1 MVIFIK
7 RYFYRIAVFIKTR
20 FILGVIVM
28 FTWEYVFQFLLFF
41 GDPLTWENGTWLQK
55 QEWQRELNL
64 LKLINLKSFPK
75 SYAHFLWNQAL
86 QIWHETFFLLF
97 PEHFPFTKPTF
108 CTAVLDKQRKLSNKC
123 RPVPEEYQI
132 NSSHQTVVH
141 FESKFISIRK
151 AKLCYITTLPF
162 ARRALF

>member
-1 MVIFIK
+1 MRICLSIFI
-7 RYFYRIAVFIKTR
+7 VFWRSINMRERDMVTKTR
-20 FILGVIVM
+20 VTKRIKFVETNLFKIFSWELCTFFMKPSIADL
-28 FTWEYVFQFLLFF
+28 TWNFLL
-41 GDPLTWENGTWLQK
+41 
-55 QEWQRELNL
+55 R
-64 LKLINLKSFPK
+64 
-75 SYAHFLWNQAL
+75 
-86 QIWHETFFLLF
+86 F

-123 RPVPEEYQI
+123 RPVSEEYQI

-162 ARRALF
+162 PRRALF